1 MINREKFSALLLIM
15 GLIMA
20 FLPFPDGK
28 SFTVKPDFLLEE
40 SLNEAT
46 FSSVDEVA
54 GFVIREDSTVQLIDV
69 RSAEEY
75 KSFNIPGSVNITVSQ
90 ISGKEWEGLLGREN
104 IRNIIYSNGDT
115 ESNYAW
121 VMATGLGYKNCV
133 VMKGGLN
140 EWYKTVMNSKFSG
153 ETITPR
159 ENFLFE
165 TRTRARDLFISI
177 NSLPDSLKV
186 KFMDAKKIARKKLD
200 GGCE

>member
-1 MINREKFSALLLIM
+1 MINREKFSAILLIL
-15 GLIMA
+15 GLIIA
-20 FLPFPDGK
+20 FMPFPNGR
-28 SFTVKPDFLLEE
+28 SFTVKPVFLLQE
-40 SLNEAT
+40 SLNEST
-46 FSSVDEVA
+46 FNSVDEVA
-54 GFVIREDSTVQLIDV
+54 GFVIREDNTIQLIDV
-69 RSAEEY
+69 RSQEEFRL
-75 KSFNIPGSVNITVSQ
+75 SNIPGSVNIPLEQ
-90 ISGKEWEGLLGREN
+90 IPAKEWEGLLGREN
-104 IRNIIYSNGDT
+104 IRNIFYSNGNT

-121 VMATGLGYKNCV
+121 IMATGLGYKNGS

-140 EWYKTVMNSKFSG
+140 EWYKTIMNSKFSG